1 MSRIPGAR
9 TRLAVVGGLLAL
21 AVTACGGGSSGS
33 GGVASLS
40 GSNGNSSSSSQK
52 STSTASFRKQLLAY
66 AQCMRDHGVDFPD
79 PQFDANGRPQF
90 DGGGRSGNF
99 ADVRNSPAFE
109 KARSA
114 CESERPDFAG
124 QFQQTPEQQAQTRKN
139 LLAFAKCMRGK
150 GVDFPDPTFDANGR
164 PQFNRDGAGGGAFD
178 RNDPTVTAA
187 RDACQKQ
194 VGGTFGRGGPGGGF
208 GPPGGPRDGG
218 SGNQGSGNSSSAA
231 ASTN

>member
-1 MSRIPGAR
+1 MSRVPGAR

-40 GSNGNSSSSSQK
+40 GSNGKASSSQK

-66 AQCMRDHGVDFPD
+66 AQCMRDNGVDFPD

-90 DGGGRSGNF
+90 DGGGRRGNF
-99 ADVRNSPAFE
+99 ADVRDSPAFD
-109 KARSA
+109 KARTA
-114 CESERPDFAG
+114 CESKRPDFAG
-124 QFQQTPEQQAQTRKN
+124 QFQLTPEQQAQTRKN
-139 LLAFAKCMRGK
+139 LLAFAKCMRSK

-164 PQFNRDGAGGGAFD
+164 PQFNRDAPGGGAFD

-187 RDACQKQ
+187 RDACQSQ
-194 VGGTFGRGGPGGGF
+194 VGGTFGRGRPGGGGF
-208 GPPGGPRDGG
+208 GPPDGPRNGG
-218 SGNQGSGNSSSAA
+218 SGNGGSGNSSSTA